1 MNDTTK
7 VLVKQTADALYNSQ
21 SPSDLVDSSALSQD
35 ELDQESDRKLK
46 KTYAYWFVGILIGQL
61 VVMNMVFV
69 GHGLGW
75 LSFDELTLRF
85 YTTSTIL
92 EVFGV
97 IFIIV
102 NNLFPSSKTVV
113 SDRKSHL

>member
-1 MNDTTK
+1 MNTHQG
-7 VLVKQTADALYNSQ
+7 LVERPTADALFKRQNSSKLID
-21 SPSDLVDSSALSQD
+21 SPKLSQD

-46 KTYAYWFVGILIGQL
+46 KTYAYWFIGILIGQL
-61 VVMNMVFV
+61 IVMNIVFA

-97 IFIIV
+97 IFVIV
-102 NNLFPSSKTVV
+102 NNLFPSTKPQT
-113 SDRKSHL
+113 

>member
-1 MNDTTK
+1 MSSPNT
-7 VLVKQTADALYNSQ
+7 LPRQTADALYNSQ
-21 SPSDLVDSSALSQD
+21 SLSELVDSSALTQD
-35 ELDQESDRKLK
+35 ELDQESDRNLK

-61 VVMNMVFV
+61 IVMNLVFV

-75 LSFDELTLRF
+75 LRFDELTLRF

-97 IFIIV
+97 IYIIV
-102 NNLFPSSKTVV
+102 NNLFPSSKKPSQV
-113 SDRKSHL
+113 RNGHL

>member
-1 MNDTTK
+1 MNPPDGS
-7 VLVKQTADALYNSQ
+7 VNRQTADSLYNSQ
-21 SPSDLVDSSALSQD
+21 SLSELVDSSALTQD

-61 VVMNMVFV
+61 IVMNLIFI
-69 GHGLGW
+69 GHGFGW

-85 YTTSTIL
+85 YTTCTIL

-97 IFIIV
+97 IYIIV
-102 NNLFPSSKTVV
+102 NNLFPSSKKTETH
-113 SDRKSHL
+113 S

>member
-1 MNDTTK
+1 MIAPDT
-7 VLVKQTADALYNSQ
+7 LPRQTADALYNSQ
-21 SPSDLVDSSALSQD
+21 SLSDLVDSPVLTQD

-61 VVMNMVFV
+61 IVMNLVFV
-69 GHGLGW
+69 AHGLGW
-75 LSFDELTLRF
+75 LRFDELTLRF

-97 IFIIV
+97 IYIIV
-102 NNLFPSSKTVV
+102 NNLFPSTKKPVQGRS
-113 SDRKSHL
+113 SHL